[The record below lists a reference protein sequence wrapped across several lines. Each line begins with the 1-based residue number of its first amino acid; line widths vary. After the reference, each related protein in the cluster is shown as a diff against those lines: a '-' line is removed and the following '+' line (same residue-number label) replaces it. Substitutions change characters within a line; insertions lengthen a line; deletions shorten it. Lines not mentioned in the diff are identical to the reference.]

1 MTEEETKE
9 LIKLGEKLRA
19 FRLDKGLSQEK
30 FSELSGLD
38 RTYVSGLERG
48 KRNPSFIIL
57 KRIVQILEIPFIIS
71 LRFRHGGEKI
81 TNLC

>member
-57 KRIVQILEIPFIIS
+57 KRIVEILEIPLNQLF
-71 LRFRHGGEKI
+71 
-81 TNLC
+81 

>member
-57 KRIVQILEIPFIIS
+57 KRIVQILEIPLNQLF
-71 LRFRHGGEKI
+71 
-81 TNLC
+81 